1 TQIINLI
8 EEVSN
13 QEISFFMAFCRLL
26 KKSDEKY
33 HDKMLEIVKAFED
46 RGTIKTEEISTLIK
60 IWRVTQND

>member
-1 TQIINLI
+1 MTKLIPTQIINLI

-46 RGTIKTEEISTLIK
+46 RG
-60 IWRVTQND
+60 